1 VKSEWKDWNVMFSE
15 FGFGYLRFTGIQGV
29 DLGVKGL
36 ELSVY
41 GLTVKEL
48 ILRACNIPTGAY

>member
-1 VKSEWKDWNVMFSE
+1 MFSE